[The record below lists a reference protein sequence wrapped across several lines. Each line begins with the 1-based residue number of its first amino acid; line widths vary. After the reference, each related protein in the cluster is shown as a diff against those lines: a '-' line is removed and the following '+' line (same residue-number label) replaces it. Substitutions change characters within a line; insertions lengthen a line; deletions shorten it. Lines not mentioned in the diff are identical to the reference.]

1 MEHSG
6 DSRAGVPRARAG
18 TPASTATDERAE
30 GTAWD
35 APATT
40 SSGHAR
46 RPARAAP
53 AIPPDDDGDDPARAG
68 AVAPSRPGTSRSK
81 RALDLVVVVAALPVV
96 FLLGLA
102 IAALVVITSGGPALF
117 VHERVGLGGRRFGM
131 LKFRTMQPDADDQ
144 LRADPELWQQYV
156 DNDFKLPPSMDNRV
170 TPVGRFLRRSSL
182 DELPQ
187 LLNVLRGD
195 MSLVGPRPIVPTE
208 LERYGDH
215 EDAYLA
221 VRPGVTGSWQVN
233 GRSGVAYPQRVDY
246 DRDYVEQWTFWSD
259 VKILVKTPIAV
270 VTSRGAH

>member
-6 DSRAGVPRARAG
+6 DSRAEVPRAG

-30 GTAWD
+30 GPAWD
-35 APATT
+35 EPATT

-53 AIPPDDDGDDPARAG
+53 ERPPGDAPGGADGSD
-68 AVAPSRPGTSRSK
+68 AVPPGRPGTSRSK
-81 RALDLVVVVAALPVV
+81 RALDLVVVLAALPVV
-96 FLLGLA
+96 VLLGLG
-102 IAALVVITSGGPALF
+102 IAAVVVITSGGPALF

-215 EDAYLA
+215 GDAYLG
-221 VRPGVTGSWQVN
+221 VRPGVTGAWQVN

-246 DRDYVEQWTFWSD
+246 DREYVEAWSFWLD